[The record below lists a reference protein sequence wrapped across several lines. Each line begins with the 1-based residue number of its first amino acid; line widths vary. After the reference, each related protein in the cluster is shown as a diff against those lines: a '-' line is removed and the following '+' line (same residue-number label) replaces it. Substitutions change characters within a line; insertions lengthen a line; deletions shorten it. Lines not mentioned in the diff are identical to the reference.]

1 MHARVTRVCS
11 TVVVVV
17 VFLLRGGREREH
29 GAAPRDWRQ
38 FARRRRRNKT
48 KKEISLGLFAVSFPS
63 TGAESQNILLFYF
76 NSLRLFFKGY
86 KELPPTPS
94 RLSILSPYKM
104 DYFLRGISRTR
115 DVVVKKIP
123 DRLGRRRK
131 RKSFWVSWKEEEKF
145 KPHI

>member
-17 VFLLRGGREREH
+17 VFLLRGGRERERTR
-29 GAAPRDWRQ
+29 GSATWLAAIRE
-38 FARRRRRNKT
+38 T
-48 KKEISLGLFAVSFPS
+48 KKKKQDKKRDFSRVVCSIAS
-63 TGAESQNILLFYF
+63 TGAESQIILLFYF